1 MKIDCIA
8 IDDEPLAL
16 DIIRDYANRIP
27 YLNLVATFDNALD
40 SIDFLKNNRVH
51 LMFLDIQMEELTGI
65 QLISVL
71 KEKPLVVFTTAYDQ
85 YAVKGYELDA
95 VDYLLKPISFE
106 RFIKSADKAY
116 DRLNTNNNGKVVVAE
131 NTPSQSAVVDYCFVK
146 TEFHLEKVNFCDILY
161 LEGMGDYIMIHT
173 NTRKIM
179 TLQNFRKAEETLP
192 TDKFCRVHKSFMVA
206 LDKIESIERNRIKI
220 GNTLIPVSDSYKK
233 AFFDLVEKRGML

>member
-1 MKIDCIA
+1 MTIDCIA

-16 DIIRDYANRIP
+16 DLIRDYAKRIP
-27 YLNLVATFDNALD
+27 YLNLIATFDNALD
-40 SIDFLKNNRVH
+40 SLDFLKMNHVH

-65 QLISVL
+65 QLVSVL

-106 RFIKSADKAY
+106 RFVKASDKVY
-116 DRLNTNNNGKVVVAE
+116 DRLN
-131 NTPSQSAVVDYCFVK
+131 QSAKPIVTLSENIITESNSVDYCFVK
-146 TEFHLEKVNFCDILY
+146 TEFHLEKVNFADILY

-173 NTRKIM
+173 ASRKIM
-179 TLQNFRKAEETLP
+179 TLQNFKKAEDTLP
-192 TDKFCRVHKSFMVA
+192 VNNFCRVHKSYMVA
-206 LDKIESIERNRIKI
+206 IDKIESIERNRIKI

-233 AFFDLVEKRGML
+233 AFYDMVEKRGML